1 MSQNRWQLIP
11 NNTLVSCSK
20 KKLSIK
26 GVIVSQRLR
35 ALILKVHLP
44 RFLCLICLWLSWR
57 SMSAST
63 HHLYDPGF
71 LPRSLLLGDDV
82 LGQNYAAE
90 QGADAGAGRCSNL
103 HHGRPVHGGP
113 LLLQTNRRPES
124 PVRSCLLFASAFLLV
139 HARSRRSSML
149 RENTHSVE
157 ISFLAAGLTARQKI
171 TPHYCK
177 HIILLL

>member
-1 MSQNRWQLIP
+1 M
-11 NNTLVSCSK
+11 
-20 KKLSIK
+20 SIK
-26 GVIVSQRLR
+26 GVILSQRLR

-124 PVRSCLLFASAFLLV
+124 PCAVLPSVRERLPTGACTQPKILYAAREHSLCGNFVFGGRINSEAENNLTLL
-139 HARSRRSSML
+139 
-149 RENTHSVE
+149 
-157 ISFLAAGLTARQKI
+157 
-171 TPHYCK
+171 
-177 HIILLL
+177 